1 MDLATIDHV
10 DIAFMPDNLVEGI
23 DDDSLTQEEDYFLQ
37 QLETIGVKEIFPSFT
52 YLGVEYD
59 CLRPIKDF
67 YTDEEMHLLLES
79 LAEKGYLKEFNLGT
93 VLLCPE
99 CSSPVVMITLICSE
113 CGSTKVKKIDII
125 QHIECGHRA
134 GESKFLNGKTMTC
147 PQCNI
152 TLESSNLGKTH
163 RVVSSKYSCDSCGGN
178 IEKARTV
185 LHCLKCKNKFKHGEA
200 VKRNPKGYI
209 VVDKKQRKIQQDEP
223 LEESP
228 ESDQAETED
237 RDYHPIDV
245 YEDNDPST
253 DIDHTIE
260 ENVNKEDVSMITV
273 SNDSSPHGFFDKNVL
288 GTPSGFSDMS
298 FTDSPMNGFKM
309 PTPNVHLP
317 KIELSKLAF
326 PSISLSKLVA
336 RLTNWDKKPQESLD
350 VSKSGDIIAEMK
362 QEIRELAD
370 SANVN
375 PESELNILLIEDQKI
390 HADLIL
396 GSLELDGSLNVVHAD
411 SGKNGL
417 KELRNKY
424 DVVIV
429 DTSLGDVEADLI
441 MGEMAKWKVDTPV
454 ILLSEDVESQ
464 TVSGIGEAHILD
476 RSLGSYKSLPRVIH
490 NIPSRSVFK

>member
-1 MDLATIDHV
+1 MDFATTDHV
-10 DIAFMPDNLVEGI
+10 DIAFMPDNLVDVI
-23 DDDSLTQEEDYFLQ
+23 NDDSLTSEEDYFLQ
-37 QLETIGVKEIFPSFT
+37 QLETIGVKEVFPTFT

-67 YTDEEMHLLLES
+67 YTDVEMHLLLES
-79 LAEKGYLKEFNLGT
+79 LARKGYFKEFNLGT

-125 QHIECGHRA
+125 EHIQCGHRA
-134 GESKFLNGKTMTC
+134 EESKFLNGKTMTC
-147 PQCNI
+147 PQCNM
-152 TLESSNLGKTH
+152 TLESSDLGKTH

-209 VVDKKQRKIQQDEP
+209 VVDKNQRRIQQDDP
-223 LEESP
+223 LVESI
-228 ESDQAETED
+228 ESDQEIEGNDDYQIIVDKET
-237 RDYHPIDV
+237 
-245 YEDNDPST
+245 DPST
-253 DIDHTIE
+253 EIE
-260 ENVNKEDVSMITV
+260 QTNEESVNEEDVSMITV
-273 SNDSSPHGFFDKNVL
+273 SDDSSSHGFFAKGVL
-288 GTPSGFSDMS
+288 GIPSGFSDIS
-298 FTDSPMNGFKM
+298 FIDSPLNGFKM
-309 PTPNVHLP
+309 QVPKVHLP
-317 KIELSKLAF
+317 KIELPKLAL

-336 RLTNWDKKPQESLD
+336 KLTNWDKKPQAFAMSE
-350 VSKSGDIIAEMK
+350 SGDIIAEMK
-362 QEIRELAD
+362 QEIKELAEGV
-370 SANVN
+370 NVN
-375 PESELNILLIEDQKI
+375 PESELSILLIEDQKI

-396 GSLELDGSLNVVHAD
+396 GSLEQDGGLNVVHAE

-417 KELRNKY
+417 KKLRNKF

-429 DTSLGDVEADLI
+429 DTSLGDMEADLI

-464 TVSGIGEAHILD
+464 TVSVKGEAHILD

-490 NIPSRSVFK
+490 NIPSRSNIK